1 MRESASPLE
10 EIGPPGPPGHDS
22 DGIHASA
29 AEFHGG
35 PFEMAP
41 SRRRTPR
48 SDPRSGRSRERPVR
62 RLLAHWPHLRWLVRP
77 LDSPG
82 RRAVRASL
90 QAALRRPLLGRG
102 RQPPRPALHLLPD
115 VERSRRLRV
124 DPSPCRL
131 GRRNPAS
138 AGQCRQGMWLR
149 VQSPHPRGGA
159 CSGDLGVGSSRP
171 LQSAPCRGRCSRR
184 RTSGSKAQDC
194 VSAWRSVLFWGC
206 RCSTT
211 PDSAWPLARHP
222 AWLSTPSL
230 VVGVTS
236 QKPEI
241 RTRRNGDEGPRR
253 PHESGELTPTDSSPA
268 SWTPS
273 SPRRGCGSR

>member
-62 RLLAHWPHLRWLVRP
+62 RLLAHWPHLRWLVRS

-82 RRAVRASL
+82 RRSVRASL

-102 RQPPRPALHLLPD
+102 RQPPRPALHLLPN

-138 AGQCRQGMWLR
+138 AGQCRRGMWLR
-149 VQSPHPRGGA
+149 VQSAHPRGEA
-159 CSGDLGVGSSRP
+159 YSGTRW
-171 LQSAPCRGRCSRR
+171 SRR
-184 RTSGSKAQDC
+184 RDHYGPPHVRADAAGEGHLAPGHRIVYRPGARCCSGAVGVRQHRTRHGH
-194 VSAWRSVLFWGC
+194 WRGIRPGC
-206 RCSTT
+206 RRHRSW
-211 PDSAWPLARHP
+211 SASRAR
-222 AWLSTPSL
+222 SRRSGL
-230 VVGVTS
+230 VGTVTKDLVDRMS
-236 QKPEI
+236 Q
-241 RTRRNGDEGPRR
+241 
-253 PHESGELTPTDSSPA
+253 A
-268 SWTPS
+268 S
-273 SPRRGCGSR
+273 